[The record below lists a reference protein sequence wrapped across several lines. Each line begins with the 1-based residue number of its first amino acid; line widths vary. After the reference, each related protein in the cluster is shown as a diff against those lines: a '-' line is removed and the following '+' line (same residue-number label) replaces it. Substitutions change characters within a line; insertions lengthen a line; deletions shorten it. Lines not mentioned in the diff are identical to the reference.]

1 MSTPKQPATP
11 QEIDDIEDRMGSIE
25 QLDFSERKD
34 DREGRVGDRRPL
46 EEVQQEYP
54 DERVREAGQSGG
66 ETLKEGL
73 HEDGVSLD
81 DLSPETLI
89 DETGARS
96 PEERGD
102 DEPADRDLTIVGEEE
117 IGGGSGLDE
126 AELARKRPL
135 DGEPWDGKP
144 QS

>member
-46 EEVQQEYP
+46 DEVQQEYP

-66 ETLKEGL
+66 ETLKEGQ

-89 DETGARS
+89 DDTGARS
-96 PEERGD
+96 PQERGD
-102 DEPADRDLTIVGEEE
+102 DEPADRDLSIVGEEE

>member
-46 EEVQQEYP
+46 DEVQQEYP

-66 ETLKEGL
+66 ETLKEGQ

-89 DETGARS
+89 DDTGARS
-96 PEERGD
+96 PQERGD

>member
-11 QEIDDIEDRMGSIE
+11 REIDDIEDRMGSIE

-46 EEVQQEYP
+46 DEVQQEYP

-66 ETLKEGL
+66 ETLKEGQ

-89 DETGARS
+89 DDTGARS
-96 PEERGD
+96 PQERGD
-102 DEPADRDLTIVGEEE
+102 DEPADRDLSIVGEEE